1 MEIKEI
7 SDQSQWDGFLLNHGA
22 HLLQSWQ
29 WGELQRRCGRRVW
42 RLAVVADGRFLAAAQ
57 IIKYDLP
64 LSKSY
69 LYCPRGPVGESKLNV
84 ESYKLLFKKIS
95 KIVRPRD
102 AIFLRVD
109 SEVERRSKFT
119 NALREIGFKM
129 GKRQTQPQ
137 DTLFLD
143 LTKSEEDLLAD
154 MHHKARYNI
163 RLAGRKKVTIRQSTD
178 LVDVDKF
185 YTLMKATTERDQ
197 FSAHPLEY
205 YRKQVAVLGQNDLV
219 KLFLAEHKGEVIA
232 AAIVSFYADRAV
244 YLHGASSYE
253 HRKLMAPHSL
263 QWEAIR
269 EARQRGL
276 KYYDFG
282 GIAPADADKNHP
294 WSGITRFK
302 RGFGGEEK
310 NWAGVMELPY
320 QSSWYWG
327 YNLFRK

>member
-232 AAIVSFYADRAV
+232 VAIVSFYADRAV

-253 HRKLMAPHSL
+253 HRKLMAPYSL